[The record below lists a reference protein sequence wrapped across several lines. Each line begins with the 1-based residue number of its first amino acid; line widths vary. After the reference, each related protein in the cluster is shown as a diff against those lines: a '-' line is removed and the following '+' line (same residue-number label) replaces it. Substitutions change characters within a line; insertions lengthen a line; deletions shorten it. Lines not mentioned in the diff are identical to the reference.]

1 MANKAGRRGRF
12 NVFAGPGAETPPPFV
27 SDAELADW
35 LGVDRSQLSRY
46 RHGRQRPGGEV
57 GWRLTGLQ
65 AVVQALRQ
73 VLDADA
79 VPDWLLG
86 VNAHL
91 NHRRPLDLLRE
102 GRVAEVMHAVEAER
116 TGSFA

>member
-1 MANKAGRRGRF
+1 MATKANRKTRYKALGRSR
-12 NVFAGPGAETPPPFV
+12 AETPPPFK
-27 SDAELADW
+27 SDAELAGW

-46 RHGRQRPGGEV
+46 RRGRQRPGGEV

-73 VLDADA
+73 VLEADA
-79 VPDWLLG
+79 VADWLLG

-91 NHRRPLDLLRE
+91 NQRRPLDVLRE
-102 GRVAEVMHAVEAER
+102 GRVAEVMNAVEAER

>member
-1 MANKAGRRGRF
+1 MATKTARKPRF
-12 NVFAGPGAETPPPFV
+12 KVLVGLRSERLPPFA

-46 RHGRQRPGGEV
+46 RRGHQRPGSDV

-65 AVVQALRQ
+65 AVVVALRQ
-73 VLDADA
+73 VLETDA
-79 VPDWLLG
+79 VADWLLG
-86 VNAHL
+86 VNTHL
-91 NHRRPLDLLRE
+91 NHQRPLDLLRE

>member
-1 MANKAGRRGRF
+1 MTTRVAKKARIRSLIRLGSEA
-12 NVFAGPGAETPPPFV
+12 VPPFA
-27 SDAELADW
+27 SDAELAAW

-46 RHGRQRPGGEV
+46 RRGRQRPGSEP

-73 VLDADA
+73 VLEPDA
-79 VPDWLLG
+79 VGDWLLG

-91 NHRRPLDLLRE
+91 NHQRPLDLLHE
-102 GRVAEVMHAVEAER
+102 GRVAEVMAAVEAER
-116 TGSFA
+116 VGSFA